1 MVRRRVPL
9 AARLAILLVVAAL
22 AGASATTLPSRYAPL
37 AIAAGPAA
45 VLAFVLVR
53 WAGPRWCL
61 AALVV
66 TTVFG
71 LSSTSTSAGRVNLR
85 LTDIPYLALLG
96 WVVVI
101 RARSGVRRVN
111 IGQRTLAVFLGVL
124 GISLLP
130 ILASSPHTFFDGFV
144 SWARLA
150 ETVSIV

>member
-66 TTVFG
+66 TTVLG
-71 LSSTSTSAGRVNLR
+71 WSSTSTSAGRVNLR

-101 RARSGVRRVN
+101 RARRGGLRRVN
-111 IGQRTLAVFLGVL
+111 IGQRTLAVFVAVL

-130 ILASSPHTFFDGFV
+130 IL
-144 SWARLA
+144 
-150 ETVSIV
+150 